1 MSRSRQSAKAAGA
14 RFERV
19 MADALKEHVSEW
31 IDRKVKTGAKDQ
43 GDLANLR
50 SAHNLKITAEL
61 KDVRQM
67 NLSGWLTEAEEERV
81 NAGDDLA
88 LVIAK
93 RRGHADPLRQY
104 VVLEVRDLIGLLTGE
119 RPTITEKKESSHE
132 S

>member
-1 MSRSRQSAKAAGA
+1 MSRSRQSAKSAGA

-19 MADALKEHVSEW
+19 IADALKEHVSEF
-31 IDRKVKTGAKDQ
+31 IDRKVKTGARDQ
-43 GDLANLR
+43 GDVANLR

-67 NLSGWLTEAEEERV
+67 SLSGWLREAEDERI

-104 VVLEVRDLIGLLTGE
+104 AVMEVRDLIGLITGK
-119 RPTITEKKESSHE
+119 RPTTTEKNESTP
-132 S
+132 

>member
-1 MSRSRQSAKAAGA
+1 MTSARQAGA

-19 MADALKEHVSEW
+19 IADALRKHVSEF
-31 IDRKVKTGAKDQ
+31 IDRKVRTGAKDQ
-43 GDLANLR
+43 GDIANLR

-67 NLSGWLTEAEEERV
+67 DLSGWLREAEEERE
-81 NAGDDLA
+81 NAGDDIA

-104 VVLEVRDLIGLLTGE
+104 VHMEVRDLIALITGG
-119 RPTITEKKESSHE
+119 RPDA
-132 S
+132 

>member
-1 MSRSRQSAKAAGA
+1 MTSARQAGA

-19 MADALKEHVSEW
+19 IADALKEHVSEW
-31 IDRKVKTGAKDQ
+31 IDRKVRTGAKDQ
-43 GDLANLR
+43 GDIANLR
-50 SAHNLKITAEL
+50 SSHNLKITAEL

>member
-31 IDRKVKTGAKDQ
+31 IDRKVKTGARDQ
-43 GDLANLR
+43 GDVANLR
-50 SAHNLKITAEL
+50 SSHNLKITAEL

-67 NLSGWLTEAEEERV
+67 NLSGWLKEAEDERI

-93 RRGHADPLRQY
+93 RRGHSDPLRQY
-104 VVLEVRDLIGLLTGE
+104 AVMEVRDLIGLITGE
-119 RPTITEKKESSHE
+119 RPTPTEKKEIQP
-132 S
+132 

>member
-19 MADALKEHVSEW
+19 MADALKEHVSEF
-31 IDRKVKTGAKDQ
+31 IDRKVKTGARDQ
-43 GDLANLR
+43 GDVANLR

-67 NLSGWLTEAEEERV
+67 SLSGWLREAEDERI

-104 VVLEVRDLIGLLTGE
+104 VVLEVRDLIGLITGE
-119 RPTITEKKESSHE
+119 RPTITQKNESQP
-132 S
+132 

>member
-1 MSRSRQSAKAAGA
+1 MTSARQAGA

-19 MADALKEHVSEW
+19 ISDALKEHVSEF
-31 IDRKVKTGAKDQ
+31 IDRKVRTGAKDQ

-104 VVLEVRDLIGLLTGE
+104 VVLEVRDLIGLITGE
-119 RPTITEKKESSHE
+119 RPTITEKKESSYE
-132 S
+132 